1 MDGEPGLVRFENV
14 ALTFPGA
21 SGRSPV
27 EVLRRLD
34 LDITAGEFVAIIGP
48 SGCGKSTLLSMLAGY
63 LAPSSGRVLFQD
75 QPIAGPGRER
85 MMVFQQPALF
95 PWLTAAE
102 NVAYGL
108 KLKANRG
115 NRPVRDTVADLL
127 RLVQLDGFARHYPS
141 DLSGGMR
148 QRLEIARALAVNP
161 QVLLMDEPLA
171 ALDALTRRTMQRE
184 VLRIWEQTQKTIV
197 FVTHDIDEAVIMAD
211 RIFVMA
217 QRPSFVLEVEEVG
230 LSRPRE
236 RDDPEFAPLDAASF
250 GVARMRR
257 SRWLLRLVSPI
268 CLLLAWEAA
277 SRFGWLN
284 KLLFPP
290 PSRDCRPGSTDRQRL
305 SRQVALCE
313 PVPRRLRLRDRGY
326 RRRRARRGDGADP
339 AGQRTARPAGRA
351 YPPDLTFG
359 ALSAGDLMARHRQ
372 RVENIIIALAAS
384 FPVILNTFAGVRG
397 IDANL
402 FRASRSL
409 GASELEL
416 FKGIVLPG
424 SLPHIFTGVRLAWG
438 SP

>member
-1 MDGEPGLVRFENV
+1 VEIGVDGEPRLVRFENV

-27 EVLRRLD
+27 EVLRGLD

-115 NRPVRDTVADLL
+115 NGPVRDTVADLL

-230 LSRPRE
+230 LSRPRR
-236 RDDPEFAPLDAASF
+236 RDDPEFA
-250 GVARMRR
+250 
-257 SRWLLRLVSPI
+257 RLT
-268 CLLLAWEAA
+268 
-277 SRFGWLN
+277 R
-284 KLLFPP
+284 
-290 PSRDCRPGSTDRQRL
+290 RL
-305 SRQVALCE
+305 SAL
-313 PVPRRLRLRDRGY
+313 
-326 RRRRARRGDGADP
+326 
-339 AGQRTARPAGRA
+339 
-351 YPPDLTFG
+351 
-359 ALSAGDLMARHRQ
+359 
-372 RVENIIIALAAS
+372 
-384 FPVILNTFAGVRG
+384 
-397 IDANL
+397 
-402 FRASRSL
+402 
-409 GASELEL
+409 LE
-416 FKGIVLPG
+416 
-424 SLPHIFTGVRLAWG
+424 
-438 SP
+438 